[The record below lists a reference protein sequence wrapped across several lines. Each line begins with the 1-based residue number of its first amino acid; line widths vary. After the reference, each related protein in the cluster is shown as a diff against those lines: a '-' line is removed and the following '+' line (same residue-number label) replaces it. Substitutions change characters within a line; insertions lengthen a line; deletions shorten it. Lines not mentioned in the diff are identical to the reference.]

1 MHIGKVI
8 KEARLEK
15 GYSQSELAQK
25 TGISNSYLS
34 QIESEKQDPSLETM
48 EQLSAAL
55 DVPTYILFFKA
66 IQEEN
71 IQNSDNKRFVRE
83 IKRAM
88 QGIVNEL
95 YAEKA

>member
-48 EQLSAAL
+48 EQLSTAL

-66 IQEEN
+66 MQEEN
-71 IQNSDNKRFVRE
+71 IQNPDNKRFVRE

-88 QGIVNEL
+88 QGIVDEL
-95 YAEKA
+95 YSEKA

>member
-48 EQLSAAL
+48 EQLSEAL

-66 IQEEN
+66 MQEEN
-71 IQNSDNKRFVRE
+71 IQNPDNKRFVRE

-88 QGIVNEL
+88 QGIVDEL
-95 YAEKA
+95 YSEKA

>member
-66 IQEEN
+66 MQEEN
-71 IQNSDNKRFVRE
+71 IQNPDNKRFVRE

-88 QGIVNEL
+88 QGIVDEL
-95 YAEKA
+95 YSEKA